1 MKRKNRKRIGRK
13 FTLIELLVVIAI
25 IAILAGILLPALN
38 AARERGRAASC
49 MNNLKQI
56 GVGSMAYSND
66 FSDYVPYAS
75 YGWNNDISWNNTW
88 MTILYPYVL
97 GKEFRWN
104 TYPQGTPF
112 QCPAG
117 PDEHFCYRDSA
128 VPAKKMT
135 NYAWNQFLGQRDY
148 DPGLNGAPG
157 RKITKCRQP
166 GTAVLCLDS
175 NRMSNTGGHFSNFG
189 YAWRSNAVKQ
199 SPLRHQMND
208 NQLAAD
214 GHVFTG
220 NPAKQ
225 TDRNL
230 TMLYGFGYGPYNN
243 YSTTKEHIWPL

>member
-1 MKRKNRKRIGRK
+1 MPI
-13 FTLIELLVVIAI
+13 
-25 IAILAGILLPALN
+25 
-38 AARERGRAASC
+38 
-49 MNNLKQI
+49 
-56 GVGSMAYSND
+56 
-66 FSDYVPYAS
+66 
-75 YGWNNDISWNNTW
+75 
-88 MTILYPYVL
+88 L
-97 GKEFRWN
+97 GKGKLQEQQGI
-104 TYPQGTPF
+104 TY
-112 QCPAG
+112 
-117 PDEHFCYRDSA
+117 
-128 VPAKKMT
+128 KMT

-189 YAWRSNAVKQ
+189 YAWRGNAVKQ